1 MVTNPKEFQ
10 TSSDPLSSIGRQG
23 PIKASG
29 LRPEELNSI
38 LMAARPYSGRRR
50 DGYFM
55 ALHRAWWI
63 NLLYYAGIQSLD
75 VPEVLENVDPGI
87 MLENGS
93 YVANHILRLVQS
105 NITRLSM
112 AKADWSVIP
121 NTPDQQDQE
130 GARVGQHLL
139 DYAWEYLDI
148 QRKRLE
154 INLWLDTCGNAF
166 LYTGWNMEAGE
177 TRRYYTDPLSGQPL
191 APQQMRPE
199 ARQFVESLGAYED
212 KADGD
217 WDCEVIDPF
226 NVFFNPRFR
235 DFKKMPWVLV
245 RRTMSIEEVWDRYP
259 KRAGGIPPEQTKRRG
274 GGLYAE
280 RLATLTHRPGMGLA
294 GINADES
301 AIQVDEF
308 WCPPSKRCPEGLYI
322 IAAGDHILE
331 SGPHPLVEKGLDIRF
346 PLVPFQN
353 LGMPGRFHAMSTVEH
368 LIGPQREYNRS
379 RQQVIQH
386 RDVLSVP
393 QWLSP
398 IGSLAKGA
406 RRNEFGDIWEYNPRV
421 GKPELVNPPNLG
433 DAQIVSGTQA
443 QQDMQIIA
451 SFSEASL
458 GQMPQG
464 ARSGNAVAM
473 LQERDQLAIGGTVM
487 LSEQSWQAVGT
498 NLLKLAWGYME
509 LPRAIAIYGESR
521 QSDLKYYKGK
531 DLNGNTRVWIK
542 PGSMTPKSKAATSEL
557 LIQLMQHGA
566 INPMDPREKRLILE
580 TLDVGGRDRLFAIQD
595 AARRRARIEN
605 MMFAKPDPSP
615 QFAFP
620 DVTIW
625 DDHQAH
631 YETHLEFLYTDE
643 YEMLD
648 PMLKL
653 MFQAHVNKHIG
664 AIAQALEAQMTLGGM
679 GAGGAGGEGGK
690 GSPDAKPLGK
700 ASPPKQNPKSQ
711 PGGSQQ
717 FA

>member
-1 MVTNPKEFQ
+1 MVSNPKELR
-10 TSSDPLSSIGRQG
+10 TSSDPLSAIDRSG
-23 PIKASG
+23 PIQVRS
-29 LRPEELNSI
+29 LNEHDLNAI
-38 LMAARPYSGRRR
+38 LEAARPYSGRRR

-105 NITRLSM
+105 NVTRLTM
-112 AKADWSVIP
+112 AKADWSVVP

-139 DYAWEYLDI
+139 DYAWEYLDM

-154 INLWLDTCGNAF
+154 INFWLDTCGTAF
-166 LYTGWNMEAGE
+166 LYTGWNVQAGE
-177 TRRYYTDPLSGQPL
+177 VRRYYTDPLSGQPL
-191 APQQMRPE
+191 AAQQMRPE
-199 ARQFVESLGAYED
+199 TKQFVESVGAFED
-212 KADGD
+212 RSDGD

-235 DFKKMPWVLV
+235 DMKKMPWILI
-245 RRTMSIEEVWDRYP
+245 RRTMSIEELWDRYP
-259 KRAGGIPPEQTKRRG
+259 DKAGEIPPEQTNRRG

-280 RLATLTHRPGMGLA
+280 RLATLTHRPGLGLA
-294 GINADES
+294 SVNADDS
-301 AIQVDEF
+301 AVQVDEM
-308 WCPPSKRCPEGLYI
+308 WVPPTKRCPEGLYI
-322 IAAGDHILE
+322 IAVRDHILE
-331 SGPHPLVEKGLDIRF
+331 HGPHPLKAKGLDIRF

-353 LGMPGRFHAMSTVEH
+353 LWMPGRFHAMSTVEH
-368 LIGPQREYNRS
+368 LIGPQREYNRA

-398 IGSLAKGA
+398 IGSLSKGA
-406 RRNEFGDIWEYNPRV
+406 KRNEFGDIWEYNSRV
-421 GKPELVNPPNLG
+421 GKPELVQPPSLG
-433 DAQIVSGTQA
+433 DAQIVSGQQA
-443 QQDMQIIA
+443 QADMQIIA
-451 SFSEASL
+451 SFSDASL

-473 LQERDQLAIGGTVM
+473 LQERDQLSIGGTVM
-487 LSEQSWQAVGT
+487 LSEHSYQEVGT

-509 LPRAIAIYGESR
+509 LPRAISIYGESR
-521 QSDLKYYKGK
+521 QADLRFYKGK
-531 DLNGNTRVWIK
+531 DMNGNTRVWVK

-580 TLDVGGRDRLFAIQD
+580 TLDVGGRDRLFALPD

-605 MMFAKPDPSP
+605 SMFAKPDPSP
-615 QFAFP
+615 QFALP
-620 DVTIW
+620 DVTVF

-653 MFQAHVNKHIG
+653 AFQAHINKHIG
-664 AIAQALEAQMTLGGM
+664 AIAQALEAQLTVA
-679 GAGGAGGEGGK
+679 GAGGQGAGG

-700 ASPPKQNPKSQ
+700 PSQPKQNAKEPS
-711 PGGSQQ
+711 GGSQ